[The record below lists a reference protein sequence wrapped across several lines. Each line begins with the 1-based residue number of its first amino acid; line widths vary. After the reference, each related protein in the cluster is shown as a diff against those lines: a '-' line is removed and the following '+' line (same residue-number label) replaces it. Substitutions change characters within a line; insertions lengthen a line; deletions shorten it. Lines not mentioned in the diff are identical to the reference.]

1 MGDRR
6 KRYPKNLKLK
16 VVKLHKEEGWTYAD
30 ITQEYGV
37 SKATITKW
45 CGDLYKEILAQR
57 EKEERERKIA
67 EMQSGA
73 SVEMSKL
80 VAENE
85 ALRKENI
92 FLKQAASY
100 FAKESGAMV

>member
-16 VVKLHKEEGWTYAD
+16 VVKLHKDEGWTYAD

-37 SKATITKW
+37 SKATVTVW
-45 CGDLYKEILAQR
+45 CRELYKEIQAQK
-57 EKEERERKIA
+57 EKEEREKRIA
-67 EMQSGA
+67 EMQSGT
-73 SVEMSKL
+73 SIEMSRL

-100 FAKESGAMV
+100 FAKESGAVV

>member
-16 VVKLHKEEGWTYAD
+16 VVKLHKDEGWTYAD

-37 SKATITKW
+37 SKATVTVW
-45 CGDLYKEILAQR
+45 CRELYKEIQAQK
-57 EKEERERKIA
+57 EKEEREKRIA
-67 EMQSGA
+67 EIQSGT
-73 SVEMSKL
+73 SVEMSRL